1 MTPSAI
7 GLDEC
12 NKYNKEQSEFFS
24 EYGDDDLFTHGIEYG
39 YDSAIAEIWYLANYY
54 NDRLHNGK
62 KLYDSFIFIMLAAR
76 FRKPKETILN
86 ACIRRGINPELLP
99 TKSVDDV
106 LETSLSNFYQFN
118 D

>member
-1 MTPSAI
+1 
-7 GLDEC
+7 
-12 NKYNKEQSEFFS
+12 
-24 EYGDDDLFTHGIEYG
+24 
-39 YDSAIAEIWYLANYY
+39 
-54 NDRLHNGK
+54 
-62 KLYDSFIFIMLAAR
+62 MLAAR

-106 LETSLSNFYQFN
+106 LETSLSNFYQIN